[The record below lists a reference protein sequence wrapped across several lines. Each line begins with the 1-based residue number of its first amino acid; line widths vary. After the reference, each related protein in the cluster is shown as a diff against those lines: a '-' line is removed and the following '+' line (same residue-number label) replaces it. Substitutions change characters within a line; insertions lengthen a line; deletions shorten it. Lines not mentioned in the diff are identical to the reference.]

1 MSFLMDFF
9 ETDDLDEKYDL
20 VCRMDAEEEVT
31 DSMIDNM
38 AASLDVVINDGD
50 IMSRIE
56 ELKRC
61 LRTKMK
67 YESIRLRRGK

>member
-1 MSFLMDFF
+1 MSLVMDFF
-9 ETDDLDEKYDL
+9 ETDDLEEKYDL
-20 VCRMDAEEEVT
+20 VCRMDFEEEVT

-38 AASLDVVINDGD
+38 AASIDVVINDGSID
-50 IMSRIE
+50 DRID

-67 YESIRLRRGK
+67 YESVRLRRG

>member
-1 MSFLMDFF
+1 MSLVMDFF
-9 ETDDLDEKYDL
+9 ETDDLEEKYDL
-20 VCRMDAEEEVT
+20 VCRMDFEEEVT

-38 AASLDVVINDGD
+38 AASIDVVINDGSID
-50 IMSRIE
+50 DRID

-67 YESIRLRRGK
+67 YESVKLRRG

>member
-1 MSFLMDFF
+1 MSLIMDFF
-9 ETDDLDEKYDL
+9 ETDDLNEKYEL
-20 VCRMDAEEEVT
+20 VCRMDVEEEIT

-38 AASLDVVINDGD
+38 AASLDVVINDGVID
-50 IMSRIE
+50 MRVE

-67 YESIRLRRGK
+67 YESVRLRRGA

>member
-1 MSFLMDFF
+1 MSLVMDFF
-9 ETDDLDEKYDL
+9 ETDDLEEKYDL
-20 VCRMDAEEEVT
+20 VCRMDIEEEVT

-38 AASLDVVINDGD
+38 AASIDVVINDGSID
-50 IMSRIE
+50 NRIE

-67 YESIRLRRGK
+67 YESVRLRRG

>member
-1 MSFLMDFF
+1 MSLVMDFF
-9 ETDDLDEKYDL
+9 ESDDLDEKYEL
-20 VCRMDAEEEVT
+20 VCRMDYEEEVT

-38 AASLDVVINDGD
+38 AASLDVVINDGPID
-50 IMSRIE
+50 ARVE

-67 YESIRLRRGK
+67 YESVRLRRGA

>member
-1 MSFLMDFF
+1 MSLVMDFF
-9 ETDDLDEKYDL
+9 ETDDLEEKYEP
-20 VCRMDAEEEVT
+20 VCRMDIEEEVT

-38 AASLDVVINDGD
+38 AASIDVVINDGTID
-50 IMSRIE
+50 NRIE

-67 YESIRLRRGK
+67 YESVRLRRG